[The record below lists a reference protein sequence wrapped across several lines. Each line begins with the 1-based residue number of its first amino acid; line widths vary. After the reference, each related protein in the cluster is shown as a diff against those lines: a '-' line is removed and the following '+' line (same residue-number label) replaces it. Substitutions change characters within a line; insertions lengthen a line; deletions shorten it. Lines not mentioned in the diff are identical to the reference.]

1 MCLLVRI
8 FRFRLNCD
16 VHGLTKL
23 IVSNRNE
30 VKGLSF
36 ELDIKQNDIQ
46 MTYKWHKSPVAA
58 PELQKTKLEF
68 TSILV

>member
-8 FRFRLNCD
+8 FCFRLNCD
-16 VHGLTKL
+16 VHGLAKL

-30 VKGLSF
+30 VKGLPF

-46 MTYKWHKSPVAA
+46 MTYK
-58 PELQKTKLEF
+58 
-68 TSILV
+68 